1 MKPLASA
8 SLWLAFL
15 LSSLS
20 GAPKPNVI
28 LFLVDDMGLMDT
40 SVPMLADQNG
50 KPERHPLNDWYRTP
64 NMERLAKQG
73 IRFSQFYAQSVCS
86 PTRASIMTGQNSAR
100 HRITQ
105 FISPESK
112 NAGPKD
118 WKWEGLTSKDTTL
131 PSVLRSNGYHTI
143 FAGKAHFA
151 PIGHEGEDPT
161 QLGFDVNIAGCSFG
175 APGSYFGEDGYGNL
189 NPKRKRRAVPGLE
202 KYHKTDTFLSEAI
215 TLEAKEALTR
225 SVKMDK
231 PFFLYM
237 SHYAVHSPFQ
247 SDPRF
252 IKNYENSKKPR
263 SAQSFATLIEGID
276 KSLGDLMDH
285 VADQGVA
292 ENTLILFVGDNGS
305 DGPLGDTYGY
315 FSSAPLRG
323 KKGTCYEGGMRVP
336 FIASWA
342 KAGKANPFKIA
353 RNHLHHEQIG
363 TVMDLYSTIVDV
375 SKSSSPAKHPVDGVS
390 LLPQLAGK
398 TNRERP
404 DHFMCHF
411 PHSHRS
417 SYFTSFRKGD
427 WKLIYRYLTNEGKRK
442 SKKPLPKYELYNL
455 KNDPYETKNLALG
468 NSQKTNAMIRL
479 MSRQLEKENA
489 LFPVKDDREAR
500 PQLIK

>member
-1 MKPLASA
+1 MKLLDSA
-8 SLWLAFL
+8 SLFLAFL
-15 LSSLS
+15 SPVLL
-20 GAPKPNVI
+20 GEPKPNVI

-50 KPERHPLNDWYRTP
+50 KPKRHPLNDWYRTP

-100 HRITQ
+100 HRVTQ

-161 QLGFDVNIAGCSFG
+161 QLGFDIYIAGCSFG

-390 LLPQLAGK
+390 LLPQLEGK

-404 DHFMCHF
+404 DHFMFHF

-442 SKKPLPKYELYNL
+442 SKKPLTKYELYNL
-455 KNDPYETKNLALG
+455 KNDPYETKNLAPG
-468 NSQKTNAMIRL
+468 NSQKTNEMIRL
-479 MSRQLEKENA
+479 MSRQLEKEKA

>member
-1 MKPLASA
+1 MKSLASA
-8 SLWLAFL
+8 SLCLAFL
-15 LSSLS
+15 STAFS
-20 GAPKPNVI
+20 ATEKPNAI

-40 SVPMLADQNG
+40 SVPMLADKEG

-100 HRITQ
+100 HRVTQ

-161 QLGFDVNIAGCSFG
+161 QLGFDINIAGCSFG
-175 APGSYFGEDGYGNL
+175 ALGSYFGEDGYGNL

-285 VADQGVA
+285 AADQGVA

-455 KNDPYETKNLALG
+455 KNDPYETKNLAHG
-468 NSQKTNAMIRL
+468 NSQKTNEMIRL
-479 MSRQLEKENA
+479 MSRQLEKEKA

>member
-1 MKPLASA
+1 MKSLASA
-8 SLWLAFL
+8 SLCLAL
-15 LSSLS
+15 LSTGLS
-20 GAPKPNVI
+20 ATEKPNVI

-40 SVPMLADQNG
+40 SVPMLADKEG

-100 HRITQ
+100 HRVTQ

-161 QLGFDVNIAGCSFG
+161 QLGFDINIAGCSFG

-375 SKSSSPAKHPVDGVS
+375 SKSSSPAKHTVDGVS

-455 KNDPYETKNLALG
+455 KNDPYETKNLAHG
-468 NSQKTNAMIRL
+468 NSQKTNEMIRL
-479 MSRQLEKENA
+479 MSRQLEKEKA